1 MTRIFVGLLIVCSLL
16 MTAATVVF
24 VNRTE
29 DWHKYAVAAE
39 DQAKRFQ
46 REKAIAETDANTARQ
61 REAAAVSNA
70 NTQVA
75 DARATITKLSQ
86 DIAARDAEIND
97 LKAKGAVAQG
107 TITEQAAGLK
117 TMGQNVSDVSGRN
130 KALTDE
136 NDKLRLTNAEIVGA
150 NTDLSKRL
158 EEADR
163 ERRFLNEQ
171 LNQTRSQ
178 LAQATKRLQDAN
190 IPLNGPG
197 PRTTAASMPEL
208 NGVINSVKTD
218 AGRTFAEMSLGSQ
231 QKVEKGMEFFVI
243 DQNEGAFL
251 AKFIVDSVNPDTSFG
266 RLEGPRVQNVKGGSV
281 VLSKL

>member
-16 MTAATVVF
+16 MTAAMVVF

-29 DWHKYAVAAE
+29 DWHKYAIEAE
-39 DQAKRFQ
+39 NQAKRFQ

-61 REAAAVSNA
+61 REAAAVNNA

-75 DARATITKLSQ
+75 DARAAITKLSQ

-97 LKAKGAVAQG
+97 LKSKGAVAQA
-107 TITEQAAGLK
+107 TLTVQAEGLK
-117 TMGQNVSDVSGRN
+117 SMGQNVTDVSGRN

-150 NTDLSKRL
+150 NTDLTKRL
-158 EEADR
+158 EESDR

-171 LNQTRSQ
+171 LNQARTQ
-178 LAQATKRLQDAN
+178 LADATKRLRDFNVPETATA
-190 IPLNGPG
+190 
-197 PRTTAASMPEL
+197 PRSPASMPEL
-208 NGVINSVKTD
+208 NGVVNSVRTD
-218 AGRTFAEMSLGSQ
+218 QGRTFAEVSLGSQ
-231 QKVEKGMEFFVI
+231 QKVEKGMQFFVI
-243 DQNEGAFL
+243 DQTEGAFL